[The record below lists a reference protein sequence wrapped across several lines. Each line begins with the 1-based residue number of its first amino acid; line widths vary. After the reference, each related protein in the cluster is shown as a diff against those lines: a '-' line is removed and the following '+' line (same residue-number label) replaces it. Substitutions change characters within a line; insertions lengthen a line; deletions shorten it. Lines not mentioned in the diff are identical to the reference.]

1 MRLLSVSRRPP
12 IPSRHDA
19 IWRHPKR
26 NCAHRRPGFVRIDT
40 TQHGRGAADWAGA
53 EKRFAARAMM
63 GRIGAPEDIA
73 MRRCFC
79 FTESDWITEQV
90 LTVDSER
97 MDYIGFPAAKYACNW
112 SLPLEFLIRSR

>member
-19 IWRHPKR
+19 IRRHPKR

-63 GRIGAPEDIA
+63 GRIGEPENIA
-73 MRRCFC
+73 NAVVFLASP
-79 FTESDWITEQV
+79 ESGWITAQA
-90 LTVDSER
+90 LTVDGGR
-97 MDYIGFPAAKYACNW
+97 MDYIGHG
-112 SLPLEFLIRSR
+112 